1 MATYVND
8 LRLKEIATGDE
19 SGTWGTSTNTNLE
32 LIAEAFSFGTE
43 AITTNADT
51 HDTTIADGSTDPGRS
66 IYLKYTGTLDSTC
79 TITIGPNTVSKL
91 WLIENGTS
99 GLQDIIISQGSG
111 ANVTIPAGHVKA
123 IYSDGAGSGA
133 AMVNAFTNLNLGGT
147 TTVDDLTIS
156 DDLTVTDDMT
166 IGGTLGVTGV
176 VTANA
181 GVVVDNITID
191 GTEIDLSS
199 GDLTLDSAGDII
211 LDADGADI
219 LLKDAGTTFGELTN
233 SSTDFV
239 IKSTTSNK
247 DILFKGNDAG
257 SAITAL
263 TLDMSDA
270 GTAIFNHDM
279 KLADN
284 SKLLLGD
291 DLNGVIQV
299 SSSTKNLKIT
309 NLADDADI
317 DIRSDDGSGG
327 DAVYFRADGSTG
339 AAKMYHLG
347 SEKIATTSSG
357 AEVTGT
363 LAATLSTAAQ
373 PNITSVGTLTSF
385 RSTGIDDN
393 ADALAITI
401 DSSERVGIGTS
412 SPSQKL
418 EIHGAIRFGDTVSDV
433 ADGGRP
439 LIYASDGSGSHTGH
453 ALVIQA
459 RDGAGS
465 EIDFVTGTT
474 PTTRMHIDSSGR
486 VGIGTTSPNQKLNV
500 SGGRSYFG
508 ANGEAFAIGLGFN
521 GTRTASNQTYFLG
534 ATDSATPDLQI
545 SNADGGEKVRITH
558 AGNLLVGSTTDHEGK
573 VQIAATNEAGL
584 FVRDSSTSNA
594 APYLRVQG
602 QRSDGN
608 TSESFSGG
616 LVLEGYHTS
625 DKVGDGK
632 ALGTIYFGG
641 NHTNGTE
648 SNISYAASIT
658 GIAEGAFN
666 SATDMPTCLAFLT
679 GDAGTALKTA
689 NSDFGTERMRIA
701 SSGKVGIGNTSPLGK
716 LTISNAAGTNAPTT
730 VAAAN
735 TYLQLGSDDFGAS
748 SNGKFMI
755 GFGYTDATNTNSPA
769 YIGFEETSSS
779 GDTKGELTFYTRDV
793 ITDTAPT
800 ERMRIDD
807 SGNVGIGTTSPS
819 TNNAQ
824 LVSFKDGGSF
834 AYLGHNNSGGTFPKV
849 SALSFGSSAVS
860 FTHTTNGGTNALT
873 GSAQIAAIQSASSNA
888 VTDMAFYTTS
898 GGSVAER
905 MRIDS
910 SGNVG
915 LGTSA
920 PDVEFHVMRS
930 SSSPSY
936 NYPSRYVAAFERNG
950 ACDVGIRSNSSNAS
964 SLSFSDENDA
974 DVGRISYAHSDNSL
988 RITVNA
994 AEAMRI
1000 DSGGNAFFNRTGQIG
1015 THRMSV
1021 NFASGSSEK
1030 GMGINSSDAGATT
1043 HMTFLVEAV
1052 AKGSISTDG
1061 STTTYNTS
1069 SDARLKDVTGEARG
1083 LEVVNK
1089 LNPVSYNWKK
1099 TGISD
1104 EGLIAQELEG
1114 IVPNAIVQDDDGY
1127 YQMDYSKLVTHLVK
1141 AVQEQQEQIESLTS
1155 EIAILKEK

>member
-99 GLQDIIISQGSG
+99 GSQDIIISQGSG
-111 ANVTIPAGHVKA
+111 ANVTIPAGQVKA

-133 AMVNAFTNLNLGGT
+133 AMVDAFTNLNL
-147 TTVDDLTIS
+147 
-156 DDLTVTDDMT
+156 
-166 IGGTLGVTGV
+166 GGTLGVTGV

-299 SSSTKNLKIT
+299 SSSSKNLKIT
-309 NLADDADI
+309 NLTDDADI

-339 AAKMYHLG
+339 AAKMFHLG

-373 PNITSVGTLTSF
+373 PNITSLGTLT
-385 RSTGIDDN
+385 TLTVDDITIN
-393 ADALAITI
+393 ASSISDAGDLTI
-401 DSSERVGIGTS
+401 DSGGDISLDADDGQVILKDGGAAFGKFVQNSSNFHIVAAAQDKDIKFFGNDGGASVTAFTLDMSNAGRATFNDNVICNGVGIGLTPSTSPLEIKSSSVSATASGMLIQANGNTNTIISMGEKSTDGGRLHMFDGGVEKIAFYTDGTANHISAGNVGIGTS
-412 SPSQKL
+412 SPSELL
-418 EIHGAIRFGDTVSDV
+418 EVSK
-433 ADGGRP
+433 
-439 LIYASDGSGSHTGH
+439 ST
-453 ALVIQA
+453 
-459 RDGAGS
+459 DGATIRIS
-465 EIDFVTGTT
+465 STQNDSSHSTTT
-474 PTTRMHIDSSGR
+474 PFGILEFHSSDSSGAGAGVRGSVKSMPASTTGGAADLVFSTANSTTHDVEMMRITDAGR
-486 VGIGTTSPNQKLNV
+486 VGIGTNSPDTIMEI
-500 SGGRSYFG
+500 RG
-508 ANGEAFAIGLGFN
+508 ADPVL
-521 GTRTASNQTYFLG
+521 T
-534 ATDSATPDLQI
+534 
-545 SNADGGEKVRITH
+545 
-558 AGNLLVGSTTDHEGK
+558 
-573 VQIAATNEAGL
+573 
-584 FVRDSSTSNA
+584 VRDSSTSSSDANST
-594 APYLRVQG
+594 LRLAESG
-602 QRSDGN
+602 ASD
-608 TSESFSGG
+608 
-616 LVLEGYHTS
+616 
-625 DKVGDGK
+625 
-632 ALGTIYFGG
+632 ALGVHYDIALDNLDLKFGY
-641 NHTNGTE
+641 
-648 SNISYAASIT
+648 SNDGSAA
-658 GIAEGAFN
+658 
-666 SATDMPTCLAFLT
+666 
-679 GDAGTALKTA
+679 
-689 NSDFGTERMRIA
+689 TER
-701 SSGKVGIGNTSPLGK
+701 V
-716 LTISNAAGTNAPTT
+716 
-730 VAAAN
+730 
-735 TYLQLGSDDFGAS
+735 
-748 SNGKFMI
+748 
-755 GFGYTDATNTNSPA
+755 
-769 YIGFEETSSS
+769 
-779 GDTKGELTFYTRDV
+779 
-793 ITDTAPT
+793 
-800 ERMRIDD
+800 
-807 SGNVGIGTTSPS
+807 
-819 TNNAQ
+819 
-824 LVSFKDGGSF
+824 
-834 AYLGHNNSGGTFPKV
+834 
-849 SALSFGSSAVS
+849 
-860 FTHTTNGGTNALT
+860 
-873 GSAQIAAIQSASSNA
+873 
-888 VTDMAFYTTS
+888 
-898 GGSVAER
+898 
-905 MRIDS
+905 RIDS
-910 SGNVG
+910 SGRLG
-915 LGTSA
+915 IGTSSPAESLHTSGNIRLGDSAPAELYTNSSELRLGVDKNDDNDTSNLTFYVNNSEKARIDKDGFFGIGTTA
-920 PDVEFHVMRS
+920 PDLEFHVMRS
-930 SSSPSY
+930 SSSASY
-936 NYPSRYVAAFERNG
+936 NYASRYVAAFERNG
-950 ACDVGIRSNSSNAS
+950 ACDVGIRSNSANAS
-964 SLSFSDENDA
+964 ALSFSDEDDA
-974 DVGRISYAHSDNSL
+974 DVGRISYVHSDNSL
-988 RITVNA
+988 RFTVNT

-1000 DSGGNAFFNRTGQIG
+1000 DSGGNALFNRTGQIG
-1015 THRMSV
+1015 THRISV

-1030 GMGINSSDAGATT
+1030 GIGINSSDAGATT
-1043 HMTFLVEAV
+1043 HMTFLVEAS

-1089 LNPVSYNWKK
+1089 LNPVSYNWKE

>member
-1 MATYVND
+1 
-8 LRLKEIATGDE
+8 
-19 SGTWGTSTNTNLE
+19 
-32 LIAEAFSFGTE
+32 
-43 AITTNADT
+43 
-51 HDTTIADGSTDPGRS
+51 
-66 IYLKYTGTLDSTC
+66 
-79 TITIGPNTVSKL
+79 
-91 WLIENGTS
+91 
-99 GLQDIIISQGSG
+99 
-111 ANVTIPAGHVKA
+111 
-123 IYSDGAGSGA
+123 
-133 AMVNAFTNLNLGGT
+133 
-147 TTVDDLTIS
+147 
-156 DDLTVTDDMT
+156 MT

-299 SSSTKNLKIT
+299 SSSSKNLKIT
-309 NLADDADI
+309 NLTDDADI

-339 AAKMYHLG
+339 AAKMFHLG

-373 PNITSVGTLTSF
+373 PNITSLGTLT
-385 RSTGIDDN
+385 TLTVDDITIN
-393 ADALAITI
+393 ASSISDAGDLTI
-401 DSSERVGIGTS
+401 DSGGDISLDADDGQVILKDGGAAFGKFVQNSSNFHIVATVQDKDIKFFGNDGGASITALALDMSNAGAATFNNNVICNRVETTDGVTDTGQAGSATVFNDSGSTADFRVESTSNTHMLFVDGGLNRVGIGTDS
-412 SPSQKL
+412 PDVPFHIEAGQNVIAELEATHTDGNARMLFKPKDNNGWNIGANDNGSFTIFDVVGNTNSVVIETGAAASTLVVDSNSRVGIGTASPSVALHTVGKVRAQKSGQTSAYVQL
-418 EIHGAIRFGDTVSDV
+418 SANDVTSNYAADIFVNDT
-433 ADGGRP
+433 
-439 LIYASDGSGSHTGH
+439 
-453 ALVIQA
+453 ALTFKHNSNSRGFVFDQN
-459 RDGAGS
+459 GS
-465 EIDFVTGTT
+465 E
-474 PTTRMHIDSSGR
+474 RMRIDSSGR
-486 VGIGTTSPNQKLNV
+486 VGIGTSSP
-500 SGGRSYFG
+500 
-508 ANGEAFAIGLGFN
+508 
-521 GTRTASNQTYFLG
+521 ASLLHIE
-534 ATDSATPDLQI
+534 SA
-545 SNADGGEKVRITH
+545 S
-558 AGNLLVGSTTDHEGK
+558 
-573 VQIAATNEAGL
+573 
-584 FVRDSSTSNA
+584 
-594 APYLRVQG
+594 
-602 QRSDGN
+602 
-608 TSESFSGG
+608 
-616 LVLEGYHTS
+616 
-625 DKVGDGK
+625 
-632 ALGTIYFGG
+632 
-641 NHTNGTE
+641 
-648 SNISYAASIT
+648 
-658 GIAEGAFN
+658 
-666 SATDMPTCLAFLT
+666 
-679 GDAGTALKTA
+679 
-689 NSDFGTERMRIA
+689 
-701 SSGKVGIGNTSPLGK
+701 
-716 LTISNAAGTNAPTT
+716 APT
-730 VAAAN
+730 
-735 TYLQLGSDDFGAS
+735 L
-748 SNGKFMI
+748 
-755 GFGYTDATNTNSPA
+755 
-769 YIGFEETSSS
+769 
-779 GDTKGELTFYTRDV
+779 
-793 ITDTAPT
+793 
-800 ERMRIDD
+800 RIDD
-807 SGNVGIGTTSPS
+807 SDSTNALTLAQDGSNGSVLLGSAGELSIGVTNDSSSDAVSLKTRNTTRLYVKEDGNVGIGTSSPAESLHTSGNIRLGDSAPAELY
-819 TNNAQ
+819 TNSSELRLGVDKNDDNDTSNITFYVNNSEKARID
-824 LVSFKDGGSF
+824 KDGFFGI
-834 AYLGHNNSGGTFPKV
+834 GT
-849 SALSFGSSAVS
+849 
-860 FTHTTNGGTNALT
+860 T
-873 GSAQIAAIQSASSNA
+873 
-888 VTDMAFYTTS
+888 
-898 GGSVAER
+898 
-905 MRIDS
+905 
-910 SGNVG
+910 
-915 LGTSA
+915 A

-930 SSSPSY
+930 SSSASY
-936 NYPSRYVAAFERNG
+936 NYASRYVAAFERNG
-950 ACDVGIRSNSSNAS
+950 ACDVGIRSNSTNAS
-964 SLSFSDENDA
+964 ALSFSDEDDA
-974 DVGRISYAHSDNSL
+974 DVGRISYVHSDNSL
-988 RITVNA
+988 RITVNT

-1000 DSGGNAFFNRTGQIG
+1000 DSGGNALFNRTGQIG

-1043 HMTFLVEAV
+1043 HMTFLVEAS

-1089 LNPVSYNWKK
+1089 LNPVSYNWKE